1 MIIRNWITLLF
12 IISLISISSALVAEY
27 FFNLQPCELCLKQ
40 RHPYYLILICLILI
54 FLFKNLN
61 KIWLYLV
68 IQLASVY
75 GLFYSIWH
83 VGVENKILK
92 GPAGCSAMLTSSENA
107 SDLKAQILSKQVISC
122 DEVIWSFGISAAS
135 INTLVLL
142 VIFILNAIYLFKY
155 YGIKKE
161 KASKKILHQEV
172 PLIESF

>member
-1 MIIRNWITLLF
+1 MIIRNWTLLLF
-12 IISLISISSALVAEY
+12 IISLISISSALTAEY

-40 RHPYYLILICLILI
+40 RHPYYLILVCLVFI
-54 FLFKNLN
+54 FIIKNLN
-61 KIWLYLV
+61 KIVFYLL
-68 IQLASVY
+68 IQLSAVY

-92 GPAGCSAMLTSSENA
+92 GPSGCSVMLKNSESA

-122 DEVIWSFGISAAS
+122 DEVIWSFFGISAAS

-142 VIFILNAIYLFKY
+142 VIFILNAIYLLKN

-161 KASKKILHQEV
+161 KSI
-172 PLIESF
+172 

>member
-1 MIIRNWITLLF
+1 MIIRSWTLLLF
-12 IISLISISSALVAEY
+12 IISLISISSALIAEY

-40 RHPYYLILICLILI
+40 RHPYYLILVCLIFI
-54 FLFKNLN
+54 FIIKNLN
-61 KIWLYLV
+61 KIVFYLL
-68 IQLASVY
+68 IQLSAVY

-92 GPAGCSAMLTSSENA
+92 GPSGCSVMLKNSESA

-122 DEVIWSFGISAAS
+122 DEVIWSFFGISAAS

-142 VIFILNAIYLFKY
+142 VIFILNAIYLLKN

-161 KASKKILHQEV
+161 KNV
-172 PLIESF
+172 